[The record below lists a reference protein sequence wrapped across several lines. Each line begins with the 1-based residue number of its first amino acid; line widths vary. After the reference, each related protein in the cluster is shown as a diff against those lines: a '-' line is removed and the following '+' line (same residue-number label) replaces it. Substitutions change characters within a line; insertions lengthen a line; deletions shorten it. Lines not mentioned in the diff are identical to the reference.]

1 MLELVEMELKDLLN
15 DIGFDA
21 EKVPFIH
28 GSALSALEG
37 KNEEIGKKAILK
49 LMETIDTKV
58 TVPAREI
65 NKPFFMAI
73 EHSYTISG

>member
-28 GSALSALEG
+28 GSALSAYGLIQKLQYQLE
-37 KNEEIGKKAILK
+37 K
-49 LMETIDTKV
+49 L
-58 TVPAREI
+58 I
-65 NKPFFMAI
+65 NHFLWR
-73 EHSYTISG
+73 